1 MSASHLTASAP
12 SPVSITNTSPS
23 SFTLPSNTRSIP
35 LAHPPH
41 QQPPSPTSSPST
53 SSPKHSPYH
62 PQGARDSSRRSK
74 SETPSPQRSV
84 AEIPS
89 IQTQSPPNPHQSH
102 NHRGNRT
109 SNSPIT
115 NQFLMLSG
123 ERPPSPLTL
132 TSALAPPS
140 VMPMTASGISANAS
154 VAKST
159 SSSRRSP
166 AASLTLSML
175 PSASGSM
182 VQPPTSAAATAATS
196 SQMSTTSAYIHH
208 HQAYAHSLSAQHKL
222 QLHQKEIIS
231 QATRAAGIPPH
242 LLSTG
247 PMSPRLIPLGS
258 PGPVTPLTLEDNPG
272 GFFASHAGALE
283 HQQLNQQLT
292 MVASGGAMQS

>member
-1 MSASHLTASAP
+1 MSGSRPTASA
-12 SPVSITNTSPS
+12 SPLASIANRSPNSFTPS
-23 SFTLPSNTRSIP
+23 SNTHPFP
-35 LAHPPH
+35 LTHPPQ
-41 QQPPSPTSSPST
+41 QQPSSPTSSQST
-53 SSPKHSPYH
+53 SSSEHSH
-62 PQGARDSSRRSK
+62 HHQRGARDSSHPPKSK
-74 SETPSPQRSV
+74 TPSPQSS
-84 AEIPS
+84 AAGIPS
-89 IQTQSPPNPHQSH
+89 IQTQSPPSPHQNH

-109 SNSPIT
+109 PNSPLT

-140 VMPMTASGISANAS
+140 VIPMTAAGISANAS
-154 VAKST
+154 VAKPS

-166 AASLTLSML
+166 AESLKLSMP
-175 PSASGSM
+175 PSASASM
-182 VQPPTSAAATAATS
+182 VQSPTSTAAVAAAP
-196 SQMSTTSAYIHH
+196 SQVPSTSAYIHH
-208 HQAYAHSLSAQHKL
+208 HQAYVHSLSAQHKL

-283 HQQLNQQLT
+283 HQQLSQQLS

>member
-1 MSASHLTASAP
+1 MSGLRPNASASSLAS
-12 SPVSITNTSPS
+12 ITSPS
-23 SFTLPSNTRSIP
+23 SGSFALSSNTHSSP
-35 LAHPPH
+35 LTYP
-41 QQPPSPTSSPST
+41 QQPSSPASSPTSFPKYSHYHRRGACDNSP
-53 SSPKHSPYH
+53 
-62 PQGARDSSRRSK
+62 RSESK
-74 SETPSPQRSV
+74 TPSPPSSV

-89 IQTQSPPNPHQSH
+89 IQTQSPPSPH
-102 NHRGNRT
+102 NHRANRT

-132 TSALAPPS
+132 TSAPAPPS
-140 VMPMTASGISANAS
+140 VIPMTAAGISASTS

-166 AASLTLSML
+166 AASLKLSML
-175 PSASGSM
+175 PSASASM
-182 VQPPTSAAATAATS
+182 VQPPTSAAAAATVTA
-196 SQMSTTSAYIHH
+196 SQMSATSAYIHH

-283 HQQLNQQLT
+283 HQQLGQQLAI
-292 MVASGGAMQS
+292 VASGGAMQS

>member
-1 MSASHLTASAP
+1 MSALHPTASA
-12 SPVSITNTSPS
+12 SPS
-23 SFTLPSNTRSIP
+23 SFTLPSNTHSIP
-35 LAHPPH
+35 LAHSPH
-41 QQPPSPTSSPST
+41 QQSSSPTSSPST
-53 SSPKHSPYH
+53 SPSKHSPHH

-74 SETPSPQRSV
+74 SKTPSPPRSV

-89 IQTQSPPNPHQSH
+89 SIQTQSPPSPHQNY

-109 SNSPIT
+109 SSSPIT
-115 NQFLMLSG
+115 NQFLLLSG

-140 VMPMTASGISANAS
+140 VMPMTAAGISASAS

-166 AASLTLSML
+166 AASLKLSML
-175 PSASGSM
+175 PSASASM
-182 VQPPTSAAATAATS
+182 VQPPTSAAGTA
-196 SQMSTTSAYIHH
+196 SQMSATSAYIH

-231 QATRAAGIPPH
+231 QATRAAGISPH

-247 PMSPRLIPLGS
+247 PRSPRLIPLGS

-283 HQQLNQQLT
+283 HQQLSQQLAMAT
-292 MVASGGAMQS
+292 SGGAMQS

>member
-1 MSASHLTASAP
+1 MSGLRPTASASSLASIASP
-12 SPVSITNTSPS
+12 SPG
-23 SFTLPSNTRSIP
+23 SFALPSNTHSSP
-35 LAHPPH
+35 LTYPP
-41 QQPPSPTSSPST
+41 QQPSSPTSSSA
-53 SSPKHSPYH
+53 SFSKHSHYRR
-62 PQGARDSSRRSK
+62 QGARDSSRRSESK
-74 SETPSPQRSV
+74 TPSPPSSV
-84 AEIPS
+84 VEIPS
-89 IQTQSPPNPHQSH
+89 IQTQSPPSPH
-102 NHRGNRT
+102 NHRPNRT

-140 VMPMTASGISANAS
+140 VIPMTAAGISASGS

-159 SSSRRSP
+159 SSRRSP
-166 AASLTLSML
+166 AASLKLSML
-175 PSASGSM
+175 PSASASM
-182 VQPPTSAAATAATS
+182 VQPPTSAAAATATA
-196 SQMSTTSAYIHH
+196 SQMSATSTYIHH
-208 HQAYAHSLSAQHKL
+208 HQASYSHSLSAQHKL

-272 GFFASHAGALE
+272 GFFPSHAGALE
-283 HQQLNQQLT
+283 HPQLSQQLAI
-292 MVASGGAMQS
+292 VSSGGVMQS

>member
-1 MSASHLTASAP
+1 MSGLRPTTSTSSLA
-12 SPVSITNTSPS
+12 SITDRSPS
-23 SFTLPSNTRSIP
+23 SFTVSSNTHSFP
-35 LAHPPH
+35 FPHPQ
-41 QQPPSPTSSPST
+41 QQPSSPATSPSST
-53 SSPKHSPYH
+53 SPSKHSDYPR
-62 PQGARDSSRRSK
+62 QGTRNSSRSSK
-74 SETPSPQRSV
+74 SKTPSPPSSF

-89 IQTQSPPNPHQSH
+89 IQTQSPPSSQH
-102 NHRGNRT
+102 NHNPRSNRT
-109 SNSPIT
+109 SNSPIA

-140 VMPMTASGISANAS
+140 VMPMTAAGIPASTS

-159 SSSRRSP
+159 SSRRSP
-166 AASLTLSML
+166 AASLKLSML
-175 PSASGSM
+175 PSASASM
-182 VQPPTSAAATAATS
+182 VQPPTSAAAATVAAA
-196 SQMSTTSAYIHH
+196 SQMPATSAYLHH

-231 QATRAAGIPPH
+231 QATRAAIPQH

-258 PGPVTPLTLEDNPG
+258 PGPVTPLTLEDSPG

-283 HQQLNQQLT
+283 HQQLGQQLAIA
-292 MVASGGAMQS
+292 ASGGAMQS